1 MCHNATLV
9 LMDHRGAEEQKVKN
23 NLKLGLCL
31 VNILDDDE
39 PEEVLDVLHD
49 QIRLKISTEVRA
61 CTRICSQLEKDGEE
75 ILTKIRLQE
84 TRKECWNIGCELMN
98 LNSVKSSL
106 NLSLGASFSYLTDEV
121 VTQGNI

>member
-9 LMDHRGAEEQKVKN
+9 LMDHRGGEEQKVKN
-23 NLKLGLCL
+23 NLKLSLCL
-31 VNILDDDE
+31 VDILDDDE

-61 CTRICSQLEKDGEE
+61 CTRICSKLEKDGEE

-98 LNSVKSSL
+98 LNSVKASL
-106 NLSLGASFSYLTDEV
+106 NLSLDASFSYLTDEV
-121 VTQGNI
+121 MTQGNI

>member
-23 NLKLGLCL
+23 NLKLSLCL

-75 ILTKIRLQE
+75 RVEAGEVSGKTTTISQQ
-84 TRKECWNIGCELMN
+84 
-98 LNSVKSSL
+98 SVS
-106 NLSLGASFSYLTDEV
+106 ASATVHYV
-121 VTQGNI
+121 HC